1 MTYIR
6 LAGANYDKKKKK
18 SVGEKSA
25 DFSKLLSLLDIL
37 HTRT

>member
-6 LAGANYDKKKKK
+6 LAGANYDKKK